1 MNVQEIEQTTETLP
15 ERARSI
21 AITTAEEYK
30 AAGEFLLE
38 IKSLRKEID
47 STFDPIIRKQH
58 EAHAE
63 AIAQKK
69 KHDAPLAEAE
79 ALMKPKIA
87 GYLQEEERKRRAEE
101 LRLQELERK
110 RAEEEQLHQAAILD
124 EIGETEAANRLLDE
138 KPEVIP
144 VILPK
149 QAPKVAGIS
158 MRETWSAQV
167 FDLMAL
173 VKAVA
178 TGKAPVQCLSVNTVF
193 LGQQARSMK
202 AAMNYPGVKA
212 VPDSSIS
219 AGRR

>member
-1 MNVQEIEQTTETLP
+1 MNVQEIEQKTETLP
-15 ERARSI
+15 ERARGI
-21 AITTAEEYK
+21 AIATAEEYK

-38 IKSLRKEID
+38 IKALRREID
-47 STFDPIIRKQH
+47 GTFDPIIEK
-58 EAHAE
+58 AHSAHKE

-69 KHDAPLAEAE
+69 KHDGPLAEAE

-101 LRLQELERK
+101 LRLQEEERK

-173 VKAVA
+173 VNAVA
-178 TGKAPVQCLSVNTVF
+178 TGKAPVQCLSANTVF